1 MESSLLVARFHDR
14 QFIHGSGSRDGLG
27 MIQTH
32 YNSCVLYISSTSD
45 HQALDPGDWGPLLQG
60 TKGLRISVV
69 LFCSLASQINS
80 KRDWLVPG
88 NLSMGFPGGSD
99 GKESACNA
107 GDPISILGWED
118 PVECRAWKPTPVLLP
133 GKSLGHRGLVGYS
146 PWDRKESDRTE

>member
-1 MESSLLVARFHDR
+1 MESSLLGTRFHDR
-14 QFIHGSGSRDGLG
+14 QFIHGSGSGDDLG

-32 YNSCVLYISSTSD
+32 YNYCVLCISSTSD

-69 LFCSLASQINS
+69 LFSSLASQINS
-80 KRDWLVPG
+80 KCDWLVPD

-107 GDPISILGWED
+107 ETRFRSWVGKIPWSVGHGNPLQYYCLGN
-118 PVECRAWKPTPVLLP
+118 PMGTGAWWAIVH
-133 GKSLGHRGLVGYS
+133 GIERV
-146 PWDRKESDRTE
+146 R